1 MKHRVRWR
9 IFIVTVFLLF
19 LGLRAGRMYPVSAAS
34 EQGAVELTVGR
45 AVYYGTYSTNYFNV
59 EGKTAYCLEPLK
71 DTPESG
77 HYAVHP
83 LDGGAVRKGIYYVY
97 GGPGYALYQER
108 FGRIGIGNGYSQ
120 DDEYCMSHCIL
131 SYLYSGND
139 SAFTGLDSSV
149 IAVLKERVQNI
160 LSLPEPPEA
169 FYAFLFNMDG
179 SGQVMGGSGR
189 DRSGEIEVGKRSDR
203 PEWTAD
209 NPCYSLEGAVFGIY
223 RPGEDTPAWTI
234 KTDADGY
241 GKLEDVPIG
250 TYEIAEIESPRG
262 FALNAQRQQIRVEE
276 GEVFRYECVN
286 KAQYYPAQILLN
298 KVDAETGEQRPQG
311 TASLED
317 AEFEVKYYA
326 GYYDSDPGAGDILP
340 ERTWIL
346 RTNAAGEL
354 ELSDACKVSGDE
366 FYKNDAGEYVLP
378 LGTVTFREVKAP
390 AGYLL
395 NETVVAEKISAEG
408 TEETDVVY
416 HVPEFPEQV
425 VRGGLQ
431 IVKFRE
437 DEDENEDQKTSLEG
451 IIFTVTSKTTEEQT
465 EIVTDKNGYAVIQQ
479 TEDGRGGLVYDT
491 YVVSERNAPAGLLPV
506 EDFEVTVSEEGQTLY
521 YILED
526 KRVFSPVRLVKKD
539 AETGEVIPIA
549 GAEFQL
555 LDQDKNP
562 VTMTVHYPQ
571 ETVYS
576 AFKTDESGSF
586 VLPDRL
592 PAGIYYFQEK
602 RAPEGY
608 ILSKEPVRFEI
619 TEDHEWGDPFV
630 AEIADKPAKGRFCI
644 RKTDEETGDAVPG
657 AKFEIRAKEDIRT
670 PAGTLLM
677 AEGSL
682 AGVLATGADGTAESD
697 SLPLGRYEIQEIEQ
711 APGYVLSEEVYEAE
725 LKYEDQETEIATV
738 NIEFTNKP
746 TTVILWKTEEGTGGT
761 DSAGG
766 AAGAEGADDVQGT
779 AKGLEGVK
787 FTVWKKE
794 EATQNADGA
803 GEPDHT
809 DPEQEASGWD
819 VPEENIHVTDEN
831 GRIILRYLTPGTYC
845 VWETESIPG
854 YLRDDAV
861 WEFTVDQTGKV
872 EGKACVEYRIENKKT
887 QIADTLAFWQE
898 SGNKEI
904 YAGEDNVIID
914 MVSLQNLEAG
924 QVYTLRGMLAD
935 SDTGEILD
943 ADGSPAAGE
952 REALGEKTFTAENSS
967 QKIQMEFS
975 LDSTQ
980 LEEKRIVV
988 FESLYIGDILI
999 STHENPEDG
1008 RQTVSVLKKPEEA
1021 AATGDQ
1027 SDWGRGAFAAFAAA
1041 LISAGY
1047 LAVRFRKIRNHK
1059 VLYF

>member
-9 IFIVTVFLLF
+9 IFIVAVFLLF
-19 LGLRAGRMYPVSAAS
+19 LGLRAGRMYPVSAAA
-34 EQGAVELTVGR
+34 EQGSVELTVGR
-45 AVYYGTYSTNYFNV
+45 AVYYGTYSTNYFDV

-71 DTPESG
+71 DTPKSG
-77 HYAVHP
+77 HYAAHP

-131 SYLYSGND
+131 SYLYTGND

-149 IAVLKERVQNI
+149 IPVLKERVQNI
-160 LSLPEPPEA
+160 QSLPEPPEA

-189 DRSGEIEVGKRSDR
+189 DRSGEIEVVKRSDQ
-203 PEWTAD
+203 PEWTEG

-234 KTDADGY
+234 KTDENGY

-250 TYEIAEIESPRG
+250 TYEIAEMESPRG

-276 GEVFRYECVN
+276 GAVFRYECVN
-286 KAQYYPAQILLN
+286 KAQYYPAEILLN

-311 TASLED
+311 AASLEG
-317 AEFEVKYYA
+317 AEFTVKYYA
-326 GYYDSDPGAGDILP
+326 GYYDSDPGDGDILP

-354 ELSDACKVSGDE
+354 ELSDACKASGDE

-378 LGTVTFREVKAP
+378 LGTVTFQEVKAP

-395 NETVVAEKISAEG
+395 NEAVLAAKISPEG
-408 TEETDVVY
+408 TEETAVVY
-416 HVPEFPEQV
+416 HVPELPEQV

-451 IIFTVTSKTTEEQT
+451 IIFTVTSKTTGEQA
-465 EIVTDKNGYAVIQQ
+465 EIVTDENGYAVIQQ

-491 YVVSERNAPAGLLPV
+491 YVVSERNASAGLLPV

-571 ETVYS
+571 EAVYS
-576 AFKTDESGSF
+576 TFQTDESGSF

-602 RAPEGY
+602 QAPEGY

-644 RKTDEETGDAVPG
+644 RKTDEETGEAVAG

-682 AGVLATGADGTAESD
+682 AGVMVTGSDGTAESD
-697 SLPLGRYEIQEIEQ
+697 SLYLGRYEIQEIEQ
-711 APGYVLSEEVYEAE
+711 APGYVLSEDVYEAE
-725 LKYEDQETEIATV
+725 LKYEDQETEIVTV

-746 TTVILWKTEEGTGGT
+746 TTVILWKTEEGTAGT
-761 DSAGG
+761 
-766 AAGAEGADDVQGT
+766 EGADDAQGT

-794 EATQNADGA
+794 EAAQKAAGA
-803 GEPDHT
+803 GGAAST
-809 DPEQEASGWD
+809 GTEQKTAGQN

-845 VWETESIPG
+845 VRETESIPG

-872 EGKACVEYRIENKKT
+872 GGKACMEYKIENKKT
-887 QIADTLAFWQE
+887 QITDTLAFWKE
-898 SGNKEI
+898 SGKKEI
-904 YAGEDNVIID
+904 YAGEDNVIVD
-914 MVSLQNLEAG
+914 TVSLQNLETG

-935 SDTGEILD
+935 PDTGEILN
-943 ADGSPAAGE
+943 ADGTPAAGE
-952 REALGEKTFTAENSS
+952 LGVLVEKTFTAESSS

-975 LDSTQ
+975 LDSAQ
-980 LEEKRIVV
+980 LEEKKIVV
-988 FESLYIGDILI
+988 FELLYAGDVLI
-999 STHENPEDG
+999 STHNDTEDG
-1008 RQTVSVLKKPEEA
+1008 RQTVSVLKRPEETVD
-1021 AATGDQ
+1021 TGDL
-1027 SDWGRGAFAAFAAA
+1027 SDCGRGAAAFAAVFA
-1041 LISAGY
+1041 SAAY
-1047 LAVRFRKIRNHK
+1047 LAVRFRKIRNDK

>member
-1 MKHRVRWR
+1 MKHRVSRR
-9 IFIVTVFLLF
+9 IFIVTAFLLF
-19 LGLRAGRMYPVSAAS
+19 LGLRAGRLYPVSAAA

-45 AVYYGTYSTNYFNV
+45 AVYYGTYSTNYFDV

-71 DTPESG
+71 DTPKSG

-131 SYLYSGND
+131 SYLYTGND

-149 IAVLKERVQNI
+149 ILVLKERVQNI

-179 SGQVMGGSGR
+179 NGQVMGGSGR
-189 DRSGEIEVGKRSDR
+189 DRSGEIEVEKRSDQ
-203 PEWTAD
+203 PEWTEG

-234 KTDADGY
+234 KTNANGY

-250 TYEIAEIESPRG
+250 TYEIAEMESPRG

-276 GEVFRYECVN
+276 GAVFRYECVN

-311 TASLED
+311 AASLEG
-317 AEFEVKYYA
+317 AEFAVKHYA

-340 ERTWIL
+340 ERVWIL

-378 LGTVTFREVKAP
+378 LGTVTFQEVKAP

-395 NETVVAEKISAEG
+395 NESVLVEKISSDGAK
-408 TEETDVVY
+408 ETDVVY
-416 HVPEFPEQV
+416 QAPELPEQV

-451 IIFTVTSKTTEEQT
+451 IIFTVTSKTTGEQT

-506 EDFEVTVSEEGQTLY
+506 EDFEVTVSEAGQTLY

-562 VTMTVHYPQ
+562 VIMTIHYPQ
-571 ETVYS
+571 EAVYS
-576 AFKTDESGSF
+576 TFQTDESGSF

-602 RAPEGY
+602 QAPEGY

-657 AKFEIRAKEDIRT
+657 AKFEIRAKADIRT

-677 AEGSL
+677 AEGGL
-682 AGVLATGADGTAESD
+682 AGVMVTGADGTASSD
-697 SLPLGRYEIQEIEQ
+697 SLPLGRYEIREIEQ

-725 LKYEDQETEIATV
+725 LKYEDQETEIVTV

-746 TTVILWKTEEGTGGT
+746 TTVILWKTEEGA
-761 DSAGG
+761 AGG
-766 AAGAEGADDVQGT
+766 EGADDAQGT
-779 AKGLEGVK
+779 AKGMEGVK

-794 EATQNADGA
+794 ETAQNAAGA
-803 GEPDHT
+803 GASEHEDT
-809 DPEQEASGWD
+809 EQDAGQN
-819 VPEENIHVTDEN
+819 VPEGNVYVTDEN

-845 VWETESIPG
+845 VQETESIPG
-854 YLRDDAV
+854 YLRDDTV

-872 EGKACVEYRIENKKT
+872 EGKACVELKVENKKT
-887 QIADTLAFWQE
+887 QIADTLAFWKE
-898 SGNKEI
+898 RENKEI
-904 YAGEDNVIID
+904 YAGEDNVIVD
-914 MVSLQNLEAG
+914 TVSLQNLEAG

-935 SDTGEILD
+935 PDTGEILNT
-943 ADGSPAAGE
+943 DGTPASGE
-952 REALGEKTFTAENSS
+952 REVLVEKTFTAENSS

-975 LDSTQ
+975 VDSAR
-980 LEEKRIVV
+980 LEEKKIVV

-1027 SDWGRGAFAAFAAA
+1027 PDWGRRVFAAFAAA

>member
-1 MKHRVRWR
+1 MR
-9 IFIVTVFLLF
+9 IKNAIVILERKIKVTNKPLISIIVSIYNGEKRLNQCIDSLIYQTYENIEIILVDKESTDNSKEIENLYQKQFPNKVKVYHIAYSENAA
-19 LGLRAGRMYPVSAAS
+19 AGRN
-34 EQGAVELTVGR
+34 
-45 AVYYGTYSTNYFNV
+45 YGISVARGNY
-59 EGKTAYCLEPLK
+59 
-71 DTPESG
+71 
-77 HYAVHP
+77 
-83 LDGGAVRKGIYYVY
+83 I
-97 GGPGYALYQER
+97 
-108 FGRIGIGNGYSQ
+108 
-120 DDEYCMSHCIL
+120 
-131 SYLYSGND
+131 
-139 SAFTGLDSSV
+139 AF
-149 IAVLKERVQNI
+149 
-160 LSLPEPPEA
+160 
-169 FYAFLFNMDG
+169 
-179 SGQVMGGSGR
+179 
-189 DRSGEIEVGKRSDR
+189 
-203 PEWTAD
+203 
-209 NPCYSLEGAVFGIY
+209 C
-223 RPGEDTPAWTI
+223 
-234 KTDADGY
+234 DAD
-241 GKLEDVPIG
+241 DW
-250 TYEIAEIESPRG
+250 YE
-262 FALNAQRQQIRVEE
+262 LNAMEKI
-276 GEVFRYECVN
+276 
-286 KAQYYPAQILLN
+286 
-298 KVDAETGEQRPQG
+298 
-311 TASLED
+311 
-317 AEFEVKYYA
+317 
-326 GYYDSDPGAGDILP
+326 
-340 ERTWIL
+340 
-346 RTNAAGEL
+346 
-354 ELSDACKVSGDE
+354 
-366 FYKNDAGEYVLP
+366 
-378 LGTVTFREVKAP
+378 
-390 AGYLL
+390 
-395 NETVVAEKISAEG
+395 AEKIIS
-408 TEETDVVY
+408 DK
-416 HVPEFPEQV
+416 P
-425 VRGGLQ
+425 
-431 IVKFRE
+431 
-437 DEDENEDQKTSLEG
+437 D
-451 IIFTVTSKTTEEQT
+451 II
-465 EIVTDKNGYAVIQQ
+465 
-479 TEDGRGGLVYDT
+479 VYDT

-677 AEGSL
+677 AEGSP

-761 DSAGG
+761 DGAGG

-845 VWETESIPG
+845 VRETESIPG

-924 QVYTLRGMLAD
+924 QLYTLRGMLAD
-935 SDTGEILD
+935 PDTG
-943 ADGSPAAGE
+943 
-952 REALGEKTFTAENSS
+952 
-967 QKIQMEFS
+967 
-975 LDSTQ
+975 
-980 LEEKRIVV
+980 
-988 FESLYIGDILI
+988 
-999 STHENPEDG
+999 
-1008 RQTVSVLKKPEEA
+1008 
-1021 AATGDQ
+1021 
-1027 SDWGRGAFAAFAAA
+1027 
-1041 LISAGY
+1041 
-1047 LAVRFRKIRNHK
+1047 
-1059 VLYF
+1059 